1 MESFVGN
8 EDKIFRYMLDN
19 GYPVYHLSNLFYR
32 DVQYAIR
39 DYFRDNHRKDI
50 GWRASDRM
58 ARELVEDLERRGV
71 LRPHAKNT
79 WVLFDEQ
86 YRLPSQQ
93 DTQAGRGAEA
103 AEAVA

>member
-1 MESFVGN
+1 MESFVGKEEN
-8 EDKIFRYMLDN
+8 IFRYMLDN

-39 DYFRDNHRKDI
+39 DYFRDHHGKDI
-50 GWRASDRM
+50 GWRISDRM

-71 LRPHAKNT
+71 LRPQATNT
-79 WVLFDEQ
+79 WVLFDER
-86 YRLPSQQ
+86 YRLPPQKEQEVEKES
-93 DTQAGRGAEA
+93 AP